1 MRTRRAL
8 VMLALATI
16 VSGSSVVAGA
26 NAVASA
32 SSMTGAPVDDVKLL
46 TAKQGGGIRPVLRWK
61 PVPGA
66 TSYLL
71 VVQDK
76 QGRAY
81 WSWQGT
87 ATEVPMGG
95 GEKPSKPGSGG
106 PRVAKG
112 YRWIVSAFGADGE
125 LLAISKRRPISP

>member
-1 MRTRRAL
+1 MGTRRAV
-8 VMLALATI
+8 VMLALVMVVPAT
-16 VSGSSVVAGA
+16 SFAAGADAVAGA
-26 NAVASA
+26 TSTA
-32 SSMTGAPVDDVKLL
+32 GAPVDEVKLL

-61 PVPGA
+61 PVAGA
-66 TSYLL
+66 ASYLL

-76 QGRAY
+76 KGRAY

-87 ATEVPMGG
+87 ATEVPIGG

-106 PRVAKG
+106 PRIAKG
-112 YRWIVSAFGADGE
+112 YRWIVSAFGANGE